1 VINKQQSRYAM
12 TGPET
17 LAYVQFAALSIS
29 ETGQLL
35 TITQVTGPS
44 TRSQC
49 SKQISVERKCAKMAD
64 LYQTSFQISW
74 LENGNSTKNHTKNS
88 AKAKCYKI
96 LYQKAKYQNIISHH
110 LKYHLKLKLMNR
122 CKHRPKLVTFYTILA
137 EKQTCII
144 QI

>member
-1 VINKQQSRYAM
+1 
-12 TGPET
+12 
-17 LAYVQFAALSIS
+17 
-29 ETGQLL
+29 
-35 TITQVTGPS
+35 
-44 TRSQC
+44 
-49 SKQISVERKCAKMAD
+49 MAD

-96 LYQKAKYQNIISHH
+96 LYQKAKYQNITSHH

-144 QI
+144 QILYWAMKFMNFGLLGIGTW